1 MTRTFKVKLILR
13 GIINFINRLFRVDD
27 RAKFSPSTLRFV
39 EEAVENIYGVDRD
52 VAQHGHDE
60 VRLKRFFVM
69 FLLDKTGWSVME
81 LHRQLERADIKAK
94 GLSRRSLQYYVNT
107 FNEQLEDENIGK
119 VMDIRQDY
127 LTFCKKLNSIL

>member
-13 GIINFINRLFRVDD
+13 GIINFINRLFRVDN
-27 RAKFSPSTLRFV
+27 RAKFSTSTLRFV
-39 EEAVENIYGVDRD
+39 EEAVENIYGVDLD